1 MAFENGLHLKLKSE
15 LRAALVEEA
24 KKQGVSA
31 VRLAAKILDEHFK
44 TTNSVNG
51 ENNVQNNNG
60 RKISIPID

>member
-31 VRLAAKILDEHFK
+31 VRLAAKILDEYFK
-44 TTNSVNG
+44 ITNSVNG
-51 ENNVQNNNG
+51 EINVQNNNG

>member
-15 LRAALVEEA
+15 LRTALVEEA

-31 VRLAAKILDEHFK
+31 VRLAAKILEEHFK

-51 ENNVQNNNG
+51 ENNAQNNNG

>member
-44 TTNSVNG
+44 KTNSVNG

>member
-51 ENNVQNNNG
+51 ENNAQNNNG

>member
-15 LRAALVEEA
+15 LRNALVEEA

-44 TTNSVNG
+44 STNSANG
-51 ENNVQNNNG
+51 DHNAQNPNG
-60 RKISIPID
+60 TKQILS